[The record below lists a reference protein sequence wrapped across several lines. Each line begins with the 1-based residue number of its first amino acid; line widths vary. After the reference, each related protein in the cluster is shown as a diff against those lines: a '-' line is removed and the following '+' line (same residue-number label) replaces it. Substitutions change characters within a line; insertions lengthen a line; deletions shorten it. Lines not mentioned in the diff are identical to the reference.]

1 MKEPTID
8 QSNNADDRHALIE
21 TAVKDGIVRYIE
33 SRRARVPAFVETHF
47 SFKGALRL
55 HRKAFGK
62 DLYKGP
68 LNVLW
73 AVPSLAAATA
83 SSVLKKIGVKR
94 PAGWLE
100 KLPKGFETD
109 VQKEVNWLIHTE
121 LLELPYK
128 QEGRESSKDALLGEI
143 LNDPRLSD
151 LIARYLIEI
160 DEKARSARFRSKLEE
175 NLTRYALSR
184 TAAADLAG
192 SIISLSAGFV
202 AFHKVTPGALAAGSA
217 TAAALAQQIAIS
229 NFWLGSTLG
238 GWYYALF
245 PATASTGLVIAATG
259 SIMAALAIIATFAGV
274 VTDPLQ
280 AKTGL
285 HQKRLLKLI
294 DALQD
299 ELLGEGDGSFH
310 LKDHYVARVF
320 DLIDLLKLAAKG
332 V

>member
-1 MKEPTID
+1 MNTRTID
-8 QSNNADDRHALIE
+8 HSNRSDDRQALIE
-21 TAVKDGIVRYIE
+21 AAVKYGIVRYIE
-33 SRRARVPAFVETHF
+33 SREGRVPAFVDTHF

-55 HRKAFGK
+55 HGKALGK

-73 AVPSLAAATA
+73 AVPSLVAATA
-83 SSVLKKIGVKR
+83 SSVLKKIGAKR
-94 PAGWLE
+94 PAHWLD

-109 VQKEVNWLIHTE
+109 IQKEVNWLIYTD

-128 QEGRESSKDALLGEI
+128 QGDRESTKDALLGEI
-143 LNDPRLSD
+143 LNDARLSG

-160 DEKARSARFRSKLEE
+160 NDKAHSAEFRNKLEE
-175 NLTRYALSR
+175 NLKQYALSR
-184 TAAADLAG
+184 TAACDLAG

-202 AFHKVTPGALAAGSA
+202 AFHKVTPGALAAGST

-229 NFWLGSTLG
+229 NFWLGTTLG

-259 SIMAALAIIATFAGV
+259 SIMAALAIITTFSGV
-274 VTDPLQ
+274 ITDPLQ

-294 DALQD
+294 DTLQD
-299 ELLGEGDGSFH
+299 ELLGEGEARFH

>member
-1 MKEPTID
+1 MNTRTID
-8 QSNNADDRHALIE
+8 HSNSADNRQALIE
-21 TAVKDGIVRYIE
+21 SAVKDGIMRYIE
-33 SRRARVPAFVETHF
+33 SRRTRVPAFVETHF

-55 HRKAFGK
+55 HRKALGK

-73 AVPSLAAATA
+73 AVPSLAATTA
-83 SSVLKKIGVKR
+83 ASVLKKIGAQR
-94 PAGWLE
+94 PAGWLD

-109 VQKEVNWLIHTE
+109 VQKEVNWLIYTD

-128 QEGRESSKDALLGEI
+128 QGERESTKDALLGEI
-143 LNDPRLSD
+143 LNNPRLSG

-160 DEKARSARFRSKLEE
+160 NEKARSARFRGKLEE
-175 NLTRYALSR
+175 NLKQYALSR

-202 AFHKVTPGALAAGSA
+202 GLHQVTPGALAAGSA

-229 NFWLGSTLG
+229 NFWLGTTLG

-245 PATASTGLVIAATG
+245 PAAASTGLVIAATG

-280 AKTGL
+280 TKTGL

-299 ELLGEGDGSFH
+299 ELSGEGAARFH

-332 V
+332 L

>member
-1 MKEPTID
+1 MKRQTID
-8 QSNNADDRHALIE
+8 HSNPADDRQALIE
-21 TAVKDGIVRYIE
+21 SAVKDGIVRYIE
-33 SRRARVPAFVETHF
+33 SRRARVPSFVETHF
-47 SFKGALRL
+47 SFKGALKL
-55 HRKAFGK
+55 HRKALGK

-83 SSVLKKIGVKR
+83 SSVFKRIGAKR
-94 PAGWLE
+94 PAYWLD

-109 VQKEVNWLIHTE
+109 VQKEVNWLIYTE

-128 QEGRESSKDALLGEI
+128 QGERESTKDALLGET
-143 LNDPRLSD
+143 LNDSRLSG

-160 DEKARSARFRSKLEE
+160 NDKARSAEFRNKLEE
-175 NLTRYALSR
+175 NLKQYALSR

-202 AFHKVTPGALAAGSA
+202 AFDKMTPGALVAGSA
-217 TAAALAQQIAIS
+217 TAAALTQHIAIS
-229 NFWLGSTLG
+229 NFWFGTTLG

-259 SIMAALAIIATFAGV
+259 SIMAALAIITTFAGV

-299 ELLGEGDGSFH
+299 ELLGEREARFH

-332 V
+332 

>member
-1 MKEPTID
+1 MNTRTID
-8 QSNNADDRHALIE
+8 HSKSVDDRQSLIE
-21 TAVKDGIVRYIE
+21 AAVKDGIVRYIE

-55 HRKAFGK
+55 HRKALGR

-73 AVPSLAAATA
+73 AVPSLAATTA
-83 SSVLKKIGVKR
+83 ASVLKRIGAKR
-94 PAGWLE
+94 PAHVLD

-109 VQKEVNWLIHTE
+109 VQKEVNWLIYTE

-128 QEGRESSKDALLGEI
+128 QGERESTKDALLGEI
-143 LNDPRLSD
+143 LNDARLSG

-160 DEKARSARFRSKLEE
+160 NDKARSSEFCDKLKE
-175 NLTRYALSR
+175 NLKQYALSR

-202 AFHKVTPGALAAGSA
+202 AFDKVTPGALAAGSA
-217 TAAALAQQIAIS
+217 TATALAQHIAIS
-229 NFWLGSTLG
+229 NFWLGTTLG

-245 PATASTGLVIAATG
+245 PAAASTGLVIAATG

-299 ELLGEGDGSFH
+299 ELLGEEASRFH

-332 V
+332 L